1 MNFLQLEYFC
11 KIAELG
17 NMTRAAEELMVS
29 QPGLSRVLRALE
41 DELGTSLF
49 LRKSKLMELTN
60 EGSILYRGAK
70 SILQTRDQTLAQIQ
84 TGFQISGQVTIATS
98 LYGKR
103 LEVIQRFGQIYPKV
117 KLRFDRP
124 FISEEGLRS
133 GVIYLMPL
141 PFEQSLLD
149 QIEAVPVMEEEFILL
164 ASENAP
170 YSEDIPIDLA
180 DLKDE
185 TFLIEDNSAPA
196 YHFITSLFEQAG
208 FTPRISDSKSSN
220 KYALVQLGVGLA
232 FSVIQLEETRTSG
245 TKLLHLRT
253 PRPFRSL
260 YLIWDKDRPITE
272 AERCLLQYVQKAFQ

>member
-60 EGSILYRGAK
+60 EGSVLYRGAK
-70 SILQTRDQTLAQIQ
+70 NILQTRDQMLAQIH

-124 FISEEGLRS
+124 IITEEGLHA

-141 PFEQSLLD
+141 PFEQPLLD
-149 QIEAVPVMEEEFILL
+149 QIEAVPVMEEEFVLL

-185 TFLIEDNSAPA
+185 AFLIEDNSAPA
-196 YHFITSLFEQAG
+196 HRFITSLFEQAG
-208 FTPRISDSKSSN
+208 FKPRISDSKSSN

-232 FSVIQLEETRTSG
+232 FSVIQLEETRTPG

-253 PRPFRSL
+253 PRPYRSL